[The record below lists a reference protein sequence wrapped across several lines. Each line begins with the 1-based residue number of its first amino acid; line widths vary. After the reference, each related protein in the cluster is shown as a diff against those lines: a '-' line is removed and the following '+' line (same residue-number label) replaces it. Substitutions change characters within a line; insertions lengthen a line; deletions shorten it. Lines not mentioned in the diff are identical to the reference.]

1 MSYKVERIENKD
13 PIKHLEASK
22 SSITL
27 TKKNF
32 QYKIS
37 CTKFLEKH
45 FQDYTYDL
53 SLFFLLN

>member
-22 SSITL
+22 SSIIL

-45 FQDYTYDL
+45 FQD
-53 SLFFLLN
+53 